1 MMQPQRM
8 NDVLHGMFRAG
19 LPWILVL
26 LLVVGNLILSQTS
39 AWGRS
44 ASPMLGM

>member
-1 MMQPQRM
+1 MIQPQRM

-39 AWGRS
+39 ALLR
-44 ASPMLGM
+44 

>member
-1 MMQPQRM
+1 MHPHRL
-8 NDVLHGMFRAG
+8 NDFLHAMFRAG

-39 AWGRS
+39 ALVR
-44 ASPMLGM
+44 